1 VSSKLFTR
9 LVGIGLVGLVALSS
23 TATAWAGP
31 VTTRV
36 VISRKTLKPG
46 VTLVHSRI
54 TVRGVFGAQEVYK
67 LAWKMGNPHV
77 GLHSSLLGPYD
88 DSSTWITDHPISH
101 LASSG
106 APAGMVAAMTG
117 DYSIYKSWSPTRSIT
132 SGILMQNRKVFR
144 FGTGSLAVGYKPNG
158 RFTFGHPILRPMR
171 LEFPGGTSA
180 TVGAFNPAPATLAG
194 GAIRSDQVAV
204 YTHAGQTITVPA
216 GAIGVA
222 LSSDALATEL
232 RGSQTGFKNAKG
244 VNKPESVVAFR
255 ITESTAERRPVSMP
269 IAAPGSCAAN
279 VCQPAESVAVP
290 NGGVVLL
297 ARTDTTSQVAA
308 AGLQAQA
315 ALGTPAVNTAIDDAG
330 WGNVS
335 DLTGGKPMLVTA
347 GHAISTRPDSVDSW
361 QWDCGGGCWR
371 PALVRSGSSAWM
383 ILIGGKSGS
392 GLTMPKFADVLADMG
407 ANDAMGFDNNN
418 SAELWRPG
426 HRAIT
431 GYGYERL
438 LPTATSLAYRG

>member
-9 LVGIGLVGLVALSS
+9 LVGIGLVGFMAISG

-31 VTTRV
+31 VTTKV
-36 VISRKTLKPG
+36 LISRKILKPG

-106 APAGMVAAMTG
+106 APAGIVAAMTG

-383 ILIGGKSGS
+383 ILIGGKSGM
-392 GLTMPKFADVLADMG
+392 GLTMPRFASVLADMG
-407 ANDAMGFDNNN
+407 ATDALGFDNNN

-426 HRAIT
+426 HRPIT

-438 LPTATSLAYRG
+438 LPTATTLSYRG

>member
-1 VSSKLFTR
+1 VSPKLFTR
-9 LVGIGLVGLVALSS
+9 LVGIGLVGFMAISG

-31 VTTRV
+31 VTTKV
-36 VISRKTLKPG
+36 LISRKTLKPG

-67 LAWKMGNPHV
+67 IAWKVGNRHV
-77 GLHSSLLGPYD
+77 SLHSSLLGPYD
-88 DSSTWITDHPISH
+88 GSSTWITDHPISH

-106 APAGMVAAMTG
+106 APAGMLAAMTG

-180 TVGAFNPAPATLAG
+180 TVGVFNPAPATLAG

-297 ARTDTTSQVAA
+297 ARTDTTNQVAA

-383 ILIGGKSGS
+383 ILIGGKSGM
-392 GLTMPKFADVLADMG
+392 GLTMPRFASVLADMG
-407 ANDAMGFDNNN
+407 ATDALGFDNNN

-426 HRAIT
+426 HRPIT

-438 LPTATSLAYRG
+438 LPTATTLSYRG

>member
-1 VSSKLFTR
+1 MSSKLFTR

-46 VTLVHSRI
+46 LTLVHSRI

-204 YTHAGQTITVPA
+204 YTHAGQTITVPT

-335 DLTGGKPMLVTA
+335 DLTGGKPMLVNA

-383 ILIGGKSGS
+383 ILIGGKSGM
-392 GLTMPKFADVLADMG
+392 GLTMPRFASVLADMG
-407 ANDAMGFDNNN
+407 ATDALGFDNNN

-426 HRAIT
+426 HRPIT

-438 LPTATSLAYRG
+438 LPTATSLSYRG

>member
-46 VTLVHSRI
+46 LTLVHSRI

-88 DSSTWITDHPISH
+88 SSSTWITDHPISH

-106 APAGMVAAMTG
+106 APAGLVAAMTG

-132 SGILMQNRKVFR
+132 SGILMQNRRIFR

-232 RGSQTGFKNAKG
+232 RGSQIGFKNPKG

-269 IAAPGSCAAN
+269 IAAPGSCTAN

-297 ARTDTTSQVAA
+297 ARTDTTNQVAA

-315 ALGTPAVNTAIDDAG
+315 ALGTPVVNTAIDDAG
-330 WGNVS
+330 WGKVS
-335 DLTGGKPMLVTA
+335 DLTGGKPMLVNA

-383 ILIGGKSGS
+383 ILIGGKSGM
-392 GLTMPKFADVLADMG
+392 GLTMPKFASVLADMG
-407 ANDAMGFDNNN
+407 ATDALGFDNNN

-426 HRAIT
+426 HRPIT

-438 LPTATSLAYRG
+438 LPTATSLSYRG

>member
-1 VSSKLFTR
+1 MSSKLFTR

-31 VTTRV
+31 VTTKV
-36 VISRKTLKPG
+36 LISRKTLKPG

-67 LAWKMGNPHV
+67 IAWRVGNPHV

-106 APAGMVAAMTG
+106 APAGIVAAMTG

-132 SGILMQNRKVFR
+132 SGILMQNRRIFR

-204 YTHAGQTITVPA
+204 YTHAGQTITVPT

-232 RGSQTGFKNAKG
+232 RGSQTGFKNPKG

-297 ARTDTTSQVAA
+297 ARTDTTNQVAA

-335 DLTGGKPMLVTA
+335 DLTGGKPML
-347 GHAISTRPDSVDSW
+347 
-361 QWDCGGGCWR
+361 
-371 PALVRSGSSAWM
+371 
-383 ILIGGKSGS
+383 
-392 GLTMPKFADVLADMG
+392 
-407 ANDAMGFDNNN
+407 
-418 SAELWRPG
+418 
-426 HRAIT
+426 
-431 GYGYERL
+431 
-438 LPTATSLAYRG
+438 